1 MDRYKVIILGP
12 ANSGKSTILNQI
24 KCSFNPENDIY
35 FPTVGV
41 DLGVKIINFKD
52 KEIKIQF
59 WDTAGQERF
68 DSIINLYYKKADMAF
83 IVFDISDTK
92 NINFSIDSLIEK
104 IDIQSGNIPII
115 LIGNKIDKTIDDDGN
130 TKSKFKIDVNEFDK
144 ITKYFEI
151 SAKNIND
158 VDDMIDFII
167 KNEIL
172 PYLETK
178 NNTIN
183 NSITN
188 LSEENQRIKN
198 IFKYFFILF

>member
-24 KCSFNPENDIY
+24 RGSFYPDNNIY

-41 DLGVKIINFKD
+41 DFGAKIINFRD
-52 KEIKIQF
+52 KEIRIQF

-68 DSIINLYYKKADMAF
+68 NSIVNLYYRKANMAF
-83 IVFDISDTK
+83 IVFDISDTV
-92 NINFSIDSLIEK
+92 NYNFSIDSLIEK
-104 IDIQSGNIPII
+104 IETQSGDIPII
-115 LIGNKIDKTIDDDGN
+115 LIGNKIDKTMDDNGN
-130 TKSKFKIDVNEFDK
+130 IKSKLKIDVNDFDK

-151 SAKNIND
+151 SAIDDND
-158 VDDMIDFII
+158 VNNMIDFII
-167 KNEIL
+167 DNEIL
-172 PYLETK
+172 PYIETK

-188 LSEENQRIKN
+188 LSEDNQRKN
-198 IFKYFFILF
+198 IFRYCCPLF